1 MLAGINPINVSLY
14 LQHGI
19 YDQPPGKF
27 ILRHLTQVFRQGI
40 MKNT

>member
-1 MLAGINPINVSLY
+1 MLAGINPFDVSRY
-14 LQHGI
+14 LQPEI
-19 YDQPPGKF
+19 YEQPPGKF